1 MFRTDDN
8 YNLYYDGAISRDQE
22 TAFQTLI
29 AEHQLSPEFT
39 ELLKRHYNF
48 SIKNSYHDHKKLL
61 WIFYKVFGSFAIT
74 IFSAEEEHPHGCE
87 YQSRVDYFIDENGN
101 YEYEMKNSLFKYD
114 NYEMS
119 DECKE
124 RIEKGSAGYEKDC
137 KVRGYIEEMQLE
149 PFVKSLA
156 AGLEK

>member
-8 YNLYYDGAISRDQE
+8 YNLYYDGAISGDQE
-22 TAFQTLI
+22 AAFQTLI
-29 AEHQLSPEFT
+29 AEHQLSPKFT
-39 ELLKRHYNF
+39 QLLRRQYNF
-48 SIKNSYHDHKKLL
+48 RIKNSYDDHKKLL

-87 YQSRVDYFIDENGN
+87 YVDENGN

-119 DECKE
+119 DECNE
-124 RIEKGSAGYEKDC
+124 RIEKGSAGFEKDC
-137 KVRGYIEEMQLE
+137 KVRGNIGEMQLE
-149 PFVKSLA
+149 PFVKSLTA
-156 AGLEK
+156 DD

>member
-8 YNLYYDGAISRDQE
+8 YNLYYDGAISEDQE

-48 SIKNSYHDHKKLL
+48 RIKNSYDDHKKLL

-87 YQSRVDYFIDENGN
+87 Y
-101 YEYEMKNSLFKYD
+101 
-114 NYEMS
+114 S
-119 DECKE
+119 DECNE
-124 RIEKGSAGYEKDC
+124 RIEKGSAGFEKDC
-137 KVRGYIEEMQLE
+137 KVRGKIGEMQLE
-149 PFVKSLA
+149 PFVKSLT
-156 AGLEK
+156 AG